1 MVKGLAEEKLTQLAD
16 RVRLRIL
23 QSAPVTEEE
32 CTECA
37 AKQEQKYKMFVE
49 SKSSFYQEFLQE
61 SGESFFVL
69 ACQTYESWF

>member
-32 CTECA
+32 CTKCP

-49 SKSSFYQEFLQE
+49 SKSSFYQEFLQV